1 MRRNIEGEGFRCTS
15 NFSKGLKLFKIKLGG
30 KVKPPRLLWREPNM
44 RRTGRQGPSCPTP
57 PADWGSVLGLGPSS
71 VALPQWPPEVLC
83 AHGRLALGQSVKL
96 WTQKKSP
103 WQKNQPLHILR
114 SLFAGYEG
122 RHGKWA
128 GKLGKGPFTLQ
139 LTIKHH
145 HSVTH
150 RKSTSLFQLLLKSQ
164 LQLRSVR
171 PLLQKILYHQ
181 NSSVLKT
188 GSRTNSHSSIG
199 F

>member
-103 WQKNQPLHILR
+103 SHYPISPAPDYRVQGARPALWPKGR
-114 SLFAGYEG
+114 SPEVG
-122 RHGKWA
+122 
-128 GKLGKGPFTLQ
+128 GPHCERIT
-139 LTIKHH
+139 
-145 HSVTH
+145 HSHT
-150 RKSTSLFQLLLKSQ
+150 
-164 LQLRSVR
+164 
-171 PLLQKILYHQ
+171 
-181 NSSVLKT
+181 
-188 GSRTNSHSSIG
+188 
-199 F
+199 